1 MLDFKTTWIPRPRPG
16 VSVPPLPN
24 SHGALW
30 FPVGIGLLLYF
41 TKCEKYGLF
50 WPFSTAPIIVLCYI
64 QGTWSF
70 ACLCFK
76 LLFFLHLKCY
86 CTRCDLFF
94 FFFWIKAICPE
105 CWLVDDG
112 THLCPQPD
120 ELRVLEYNQSSGQ
133 IGLTSPLKLAHSTS
147 HSVSFTVYVT
157 ILCAA
162 YIKQLN

>member
-1 MLDFKTTWIPRPRPG
+1 MSKVLTVSAWCWISKQREFPDQGPG
-16 VSVPPLPN
+16 YLF
-24 SHGALW
+24 HLCLIHMGALW

-147 HSVSFTVYVT
+147 HSVSFTV
-157 ILCAA
+157 
-162 YIKQLN
+162 